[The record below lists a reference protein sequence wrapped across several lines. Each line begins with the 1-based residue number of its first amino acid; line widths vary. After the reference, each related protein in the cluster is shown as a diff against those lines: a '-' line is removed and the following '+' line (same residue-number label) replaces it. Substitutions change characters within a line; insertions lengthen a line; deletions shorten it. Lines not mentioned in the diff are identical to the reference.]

1 MLHPRRPYS
10 TDSHATS
17 AQRSCVYDQHA
28 CNFNML
34 ARKDAGGRKQR
45 CSLRDHWALLSE
57 ALLCERWRFSPA
69 SESRGGTC
77 PVIRKFLM
85 TMFANEISS
94 AGVGRARER
103 DAGINQ
109 TEFGGHQYD
118 AIGNGYSTRVEGQ
131 HITVC
136 ARGEPGG

>member
-1 MLHPRRPYS
+1 M
-10 TDSHATS
+10 
-17 AQRSCVYDQHA
+17 
-28 CNFNML
+28 
-34 ARKDAGGRKQR
+34 
-45 CSLRDHWALLSE
+45 
-57 ALLCERWRFSPA
+57 
-69 SESRGGTC
+69 
-77 PVIRKFLM
+77 IRKFLM

-136 ARGEPGG
+136 ARGEPGGQCDRQAVALRVALYDPVLAHAGCALRDIDCVVRDAAHNGDCALPA